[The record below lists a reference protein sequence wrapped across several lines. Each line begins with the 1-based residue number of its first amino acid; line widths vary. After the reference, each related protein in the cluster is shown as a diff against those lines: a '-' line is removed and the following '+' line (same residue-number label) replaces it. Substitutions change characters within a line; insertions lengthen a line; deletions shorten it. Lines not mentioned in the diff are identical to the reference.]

1 MTHEQVANRDHMT
14 ELYEGNRESH
24 NMKDMIHEHEPK
36 ETWQVS
42 MHFRNTAIQFSQ
54 VLNVKK

>member
-36 ETWQVS
+36 ET
-42 MHFRNTAIQFSQ
+42 
-54 VLNVKK
+54 